1 MIWLLAPACLVAILI
16 AAINSGF
23 EVGVYSLSRVR
34 LRYRLQLGD
43 PKARALEGLLHK
55 PEQLISAVLV
65 IQNLNV
71 YFVTAVFAAM
81 LQEAEVPWAQAWSTV
96 VLAVVLFMVVEAIPK
111 NIFRHAAD
119 VLVYPLARPYQWI
132 LVVLSPAVI
141 FLRAV
146 THLVVRL
153 GGGREAQFDPFFTR
167 ERLAFYMR
175 EGHSEGVLSKYQV
188 ELTQNILRGEQVR
201 VERAM
206 VPLDEVAA
214 VPEDITWEGF
224 RRIARERGFSRYPV
238 FRGER
243 ENVIGILNIYDC
255 HVVETDTVDLRAM
268 IRPPA
273 RFEGGM
279 HVTEA
284 LKVLREGR
292 RPMGIVEREGRAMG
306 IVTVKDCVEEIVGE
320 LYEW

>member
-1 MIWLLAPACLVAILI
+1 MIWALAAAAVLAILI

-34 LRYRLQLGD
+34 LRYRLQTGD
-43 PKARALEGLLHK
+43 PKAQALDGLLHK

-65 IQNLNV
+65 TQNLAV
-71 YFVTAVFAAM
+71 YFVTATFTS
-81 LQEAEVPWAQAWSTV
+81 LLKDAEVPWAEAWSTI
-96 VLAVVLFMVVEAIPK
+96 VLAVVFFMVVEAIPK

-119 VLVYPLARPYQWI
+119 VLVYPLARPFQWV
-132 LVVLSPAVI
+132 LVILSPAVI

-153 GGGREAQFDPFFTR
+153 GGGKGAQFDPLFTR

-175 EGHSEGVLSKYQV
+175 EGHSEGVLSQYQV
-188 ELTQNILRGEQVR
+188 ELTQNILRVEQVR

-214 VPEDITWEGF
+214 VAEEITWEGF
-224 RRIARERGFSRYPV
+224 RRTARERGFSRYPV

-243 ENVIGILNIYDC
+243 ENVTGIMNIYDC
-255 HVVETDTVDLRAM
+255 HVVETGKTDLRAM
-268 IRPPA
+268 IRPPV
-273 RFEGGM
+273 RFDGDM

-292 RPMGIVEREGRAMG
+292 RPMGIVERDGRAIG